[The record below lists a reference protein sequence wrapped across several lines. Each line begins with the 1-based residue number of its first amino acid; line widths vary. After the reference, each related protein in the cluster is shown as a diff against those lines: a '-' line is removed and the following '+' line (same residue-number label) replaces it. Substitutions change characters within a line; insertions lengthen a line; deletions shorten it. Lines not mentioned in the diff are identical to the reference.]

1 MWDINIFKKMFDVSR
16 YENTKK
22 LRLQTAVY
30 CKLYTQCTYIFKSQ
44 ISSLTTTRLSS
55 FSLVLVVNLST
66 IELQIVSTD
75 NSVFS
80 LSANNNMSYQTFAI
94 RLLFLYYI
102 IALKLMHQYI
112 YCLFLTHLIKHEMLL
127 TKTQ

>member
-1 MWDINIFKKMFDVSR
+1 MHLHF
-16 YENTKK
+16 
-22 LRLQTAVY
+22 
-30 CKLYTQCTYIFKSQ
+30 Q
-44 ISSLTTTRLSS
+44 ITDFFTDHHTTEL